1 MRNPNNHNGKVI
13 IISGPSGVGKSTIC
27 HEVVKHI
34 NAFLS
39 ISVTTRPRGKS
50 EVDGKDYQFVS
61 DEEFQKR
68 IEKGDFLEYAR
79 VFGNYYGTPA
89 AEVEQALGQG
99 KTVILEIDVQGAREV
114 KKVYPDAVMIF
125 IFPPSQGDLAGRMT
139 DRARGEEGEVARQR
153 LDSASQEIAAAWQYY
168 HHMVINADLR
178 QAVEE
183 IIQIIEEESQEDVE

>member
-1 MRNPNNHNGKVI
+1 MRNQNNHNNKVI

-27 HEVVKHI
+27 HEVVKRI

-50 EVDGKDYQFVS
+50 EVDGEDYHFVS

-68 IEKGDFLEYAR
+68 IDNGDFLEYAR

-89 AEVEQALGQG
+89 AEVEDALDQG

-114 KKVYPDAVMIF
+114 KKVYPDAIMIF

-168 HHMVINADLR
+168 HHMVINADLQ
-178 QAVEE
+178 QAVKE
-183 IIQIIEEESQEDVE
+183 IIQIIEEESQEDV